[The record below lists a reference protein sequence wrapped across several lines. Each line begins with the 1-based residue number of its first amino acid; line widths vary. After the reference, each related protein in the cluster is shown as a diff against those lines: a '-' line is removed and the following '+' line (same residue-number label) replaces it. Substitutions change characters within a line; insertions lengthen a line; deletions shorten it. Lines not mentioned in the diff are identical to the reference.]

1 MTDYNKVILGGR
13 TLVDLTADTVTEQT
27 LLDGITAHKSD
38 GSVIEGTCTYDS
50 DTTDATA
57 KAAEILNGRSAYINK
72 NKVTGTMPN
81 RGAVTGSIATAG
93 GQYTIPNGYHDGSG
107 TVAIDTAEKAK
118 IIPEN
123 IRQGVTLLGVEGSMS
138 GTEEVV
144 AGSPTVTP
152 SMQQQTI
159 LPDSSKGENYLSQ
172 VTVEPIPYTET
183 LNAAGGYTI
192 SIG

>member
-1 MTDYNKVILGGR
+1 MTDYNKVILGGQ
-13 TLVDLTADTVTEQT
+13 TLIDLTSDTVTEQT
-27 LLDGITAHKSD
+27 LLVGSTAHKAD
-38 GSVIEGTCTYDS
+38 GSVIEGACTYDS
-50 DTTDATA
+50 DTTDASA
-57 KAAEILNGRSAYINK
+57 GAAEILNGRSAYINK
-72 NKVTGTMPN
+72 NRVFGTMPN
-81 RGAVTGSIATAG
+81 RGAVSGFIVTAE

-107 TVAIDTAEKAK
+107 TVKIDDTEKTK

-123 IRQGVTLLGVEGSMS
+123 IRQGVTLLGVEGSMT

-152 SMQQQTI
+152 SIEQQTI
-159 LPDSSKGENYLSQ
+159 LPDSSRGENYLSQ